1 MGANQSV
8 DASHVR
14 IWNNLCAIQNPA
26 TKAQMLETLLAS
38 PEYRNALKQMG
49 VHSFC
54 LQWLAGYNGGKIYQW
69 PYAPVGQQAQQR
81 PQQGPHQRPAMPAS
95 QGQGPQQ
102 GPQQRQQQRQQ
113 QNELIEHPAPK
124 KAHDYFTECCDILG
138 IDESQSLSTDLIRA
152 AYKKAAV
159 RAHPDRGGNPAL
171 FDSVTRASA
180 YLQKIVDRV
189 SGIRQQAAAISAPV
203 PQTQIELDN
212 YSQQRAGAVAH
223 LQDRAPVALS
233 PKKLDMNLFNQLFEE
248 NKLPDPEKDDGYGD
262 WLKTT
267 GQSDTIQENSTLR
280 KKFALDTFNQAFQQE
295 TRSPTGGGAYYP
307 SAIILQP
314 TMGVTLGGD
323 RPDDFTAAYGS
334 RTQFTDLKSA
344 YTSENTFSQNVT
356 SAAASLGSRPTN
368 LKDMEKARSA
378 PAVLSPE
385 EQQRVR
391 AAEDREKMLENQ
403 RVRRMAQQDET
414 AGRYHENLQRRLL
427 VNN

>member
-1 MGANQSV
+1 
-8 DASHVR
+8 
-14 IWNNLCAIQNPA
+14 
-26 TKAQMLETLLAS
+26 
-38 PEYRNALKQMG
+38 
-49 VHSFC
+49 
-54 LQWLAGYNGGKIYQW
+54 
-69 PYAPVGQQAQQR
+69 
-81 PQQGPHQRPAMPAS
+81 
-95 QGQGPQQ
+95 
-102 GPQQRQQQRQQ
+102 
-113 QNELIEHPAPK
+113 
-124 KAHDYFTECCDILG
+124 
-138 IDESQSLSTDLIRA
+138 
-152 AYKKAAV
+152 
-159 RAHPDRGGNPAL
+159 
-171 FDSVTRASA
+171 
-180 YLQKIVDRV
+180 V
-189 SGIRQQAAAISAPV
+189 SGIRQQAATISAPV
-203 PQTQIELDN
+203 PQTQQEIDN
-212 YSQQRAGAVAH
+212 YSQQRASSVAQ

-233 PKKLDMNLFNQLFEE
+233 PKKLDMNLFNQIFEE

-267 GQSDTIQENSTLR
+267 GQSDTVQENSTLR

-295 TRSPTGGGAYYP
+295 TRSSGGAGGAYYP

>member
-14 IWNNLCAIQNPA
+14 IWNNLCGIQNPA

-54 LQWLAGYNGGKIYQW
+54 LQWLAGYNRGQIYQW
-69 PYAPVGQQAQQR
+69 PYAAVGQQQPRQ
-81 PQQGPHQRPAMPAS
+81 QQGPASRMPAS
-95 QGQGPQQ
+95 Q
-102 GPQQRQQQRQQ
+102 GPQQRQQQNYG
-113 QNELIEHPAPK
+113 NELIEHPAPRR
-124 KAHDYFTECCDILG
+124 AHDYFTECCDLLA
-138 IDESQSLSTDLIRA
+138 IDETQPLSSELIRA

-159 RAHPDRGGNPAL
+159 RAHPDRGGNPVL
-171 FDSVTRASA
+171 FDAVTRASA

-189 SGIRQQAAAISAPV
+189 SGIRQQAAAISAHV
-203 PQTQIELDN
+203 PQTQTELDN
-212 YSQQRAGAVAH
+212 YSQQRAGAVAQ

-233 PKKLDMNLFNQLFEE
+233 PKKLDMSLFNQLFEE

-267 GQSDTIQENSTLR
+267 GQSDTVQENSSLR
-280 KKFALDTFNQAFQQE
+280 KKFALDTFNQTFQQE
-295 TRSPTGGGAYYP
+295 SRQTAGGGGNGAYYP

-314 TMGVTLGGD
+314 TMGVTLGGE
-323 RPDDFTAAYGS
+323 RPADFTAAYGS

-344 YTSENTFSQNVT
+344 YTSDSTFSQNVA
-356 SAAASLGSRPTN
+356 SAAASLGSRPSN
-368 LKDMEKARSA
+368 LKEMERARSA
-378 PAVLSPE
+378 PVTLSAE
-385 EQQRVR
+385 EQRRVR
-391 AAEDREKMLENQ
+391 AAEEREKMLEDQ

-414 AGRYHENLQRRLL
+414 AGRYHENLQRHLL

>member
-14 IWNNLCAIQNPA
+14 IWNNLCGIQNPA

-54 LQWLAGYNGGKIYQW
+54 LQWLAGYNRGQIYQW
-69 PYAPVGQQAQQR
+69 PYAAVGQQPRQQ
-81 PQQGPHQRPAMPAS
+81 QQ
-95 QGQGPQQ
+95 QQ
-102 GPQQRQQQRQQ
+102 QQQQQRQQ
-113 QNELIEHPAPK
+113 NYGNELIEHPAPK
-124 KAHDYFTECCDILG
+124 KAHDYFTECCDLLA
-138 IDESQSLSTDLIRA
+138 IDETQPLSTELIRA

-159 RAHPDRGGNPAL
+159 RAHPDRGGNPEL
-171 FDSVTRASA
+171 FDAVTRASA

-189 SGIRQQAAAISAPV
+189 SGIRQQAAAVNAHV
-203 PQTQIELDN
+203 PQTQAELDN
-212 YSQQRAGAVAH
+212 YSQQRAGSVAQ
-223 LQDRAPVALS
+223 LQDRPPVALS
-233 PKKLDMNLFNQLFEE
+233 PKKLDMSLFNQLFEE

-267 GQSDTIQENSTLR
+267 GQSDTVQENSSLR

-295 TRSPTGGGAYYP
+295 SRQAGGGGNGAYYP

-314 TMGVTLGGD
+314 TMGVTLGGEK
-323 RPDDFTAAYGS
+323 PADFTAAYGS

-344 YTSENTFSQNVT
+344 YTSDSTFSQNVA
-356 SAAASLGSRPTN
+356 SAAASLGSRPSN
-368 LKDMEKARSA
+368 LKDMERARSA
-378 PAVLSPE
+378 PVTLSAD
-385 EQQRVR
+385 EQRRVR
-391 AAEDREKMLENQ
+391 AAEDREKMLEDQ
-403 RVRRMAQQDET
+403 RVRRMAQQDEV
-414 AGRYHENLQRRLL
+414 AGRYHDNLQRRLL

>member
-8 DASHVR
+8 DASHAR
-14 IWNNLCAIQNPA
+14 IWNNLCGIQNPA

-54 LQWLAGYNGGKIYQW
+54 LQWLAGYNRGQVFQW
-69 PYAPVGQQAQQR
+69 PYAPSG
-81 PQQGPHQRPAMPAS
+81 
-95 QGQGPQQ
+95 
-102 GPQQRQQQRQQ
+102 QQQRQPPQ
-113 QNELIEHPAPK
+113 QQQQQPQQQRQPQQQNYGNELIEHPAPK
-124 KAHDYFTECCDILG
+124 KAHDYFTECCDLLA
-138 IDESQSLSTDLIRA
+138 IDESQPLSSELIRA
-152 AYKKAAV
+152 AYKKAAI
-159 RAHPDRGGNPAL
+159 RAHPDRGGNPVL
-171 FDSVTRASA
+171 FDAVTRASA

-189 SGIRQQAAAISAPV
+189 SGIRQQAAAISAHV
-203 PQTQIELDN
+203 PQTQAELDN
-212 YSQQRAGAVAH
+212 YSQQRAGAVAQ

-233 PKKLDMNLFNQLFEE
+233 PKKLDMSLFNQLFEE

-267 GQSDTIQENSTLR
+267 GQSDTVQENSSLR
-280 KKFALDTFNQAFQQE
+280 KKFALDTFNQTFQQE
-295 TRSPTGGGAYYP
+295 SRQTGGGGGNGAYYP

-314 TMGVTLGGD
+314 TMGVTLGGEK
-323 RPDDFTAAYGS
+323 PADFTAAYGS

-344 YTSENTFSQNVT
+344 YTSDSTFSQNVA
-356 SAAASLGSRPTN
+356 SAAASLGSRPSN
-368 LKDMEKARSA
+368 LKDMERARSA
-378 PAVLSPE
+378 PVTLYAE
-385 EQQRVR
+385 EQRRVR
-391 AAEDREKMLENQ
+391 AAEEREKMLEDQ

>member
-14 IWNNLCAIQNPA
+14 IWNNLCGIQNPA

-54 LQWLAGYNGGKIYQW
+54 LQWLAGYNRGQIYQW
-69 PYAPVGQQAQQR
+69 PYAPVGQQQQQR
-81 PQQGPHQRPAMPAS
+81 PQQRHQNY
-95 QGQGPQQ
+95 G
-102 GPQQRQQQRQQ
+102 
-113 QNELIEHPAPK
+113 NELIEHPAPK
-124 KAHDYFTECCDILG
+124 KAHDYFTECCDLLA
-138 IDESQSLSTDLIRA
+138 IDETQPLSTELIRA
-152 AYKKAAV
+152 AYKRAAV
-159 RAHPDRGGNPAL
+159 RAHPDRGGNPEL
-171 FDSVTRASA
+171 FDAVTRASA

-189 SGIRQQAAAISAPV
+189 SGIRQQAAAISAHV
-203 PQTQIELDN
+203 PQTQAELDS
-212 YSQQRAGAVAH
+212 YSQQRAGVVSQ

-233 PKKLDMNLFNQLFEE
+233 PKKLDMSLFNQLFEE

-267 GQSDTIQENSTLR
+267 GQSDTIQENSSLR

-295 TRSPTGGGAYYP
+295 SRQTSGGGGAYYP

-314 TMGVTLGGD
+314 TMGVTLGGEK
-323 RPDDFTAAYGS
+323 PADFTAAYGS

-344 YTSENTFSQNVT
+344 YTSDSTFSQNVA
-356 SAAASLGSRPTN
+356 SAAASLGSRPSN
-368 LKDMEKARSA
+368 LKDMERARSA
-378 PAVLSPE
+378 PVTLSSE
-385 EQQRVR
+385 EQRRVR
-391 AAEDREKMLENQ
+391 AAEEREKMLEDQ

>member
-14 IWNNLCAIQNPA
+14 IWNNLCGIQNPA

-54 LQWLAGYNGGKIYQW
+54 LQWLAGYNRGQIYQW
-69 PYAPVGQQAQQR
+69 PYAAVGQPQQR
-81 PQQGPHQRPAMPAS
+81 
-95 QGQGPQQ
+95 QQ
-102 GPQQRQQQRQQ
+102 GPQQRQQQQQ
-113 QNELIEHPAPK
+113 NYGNELIEHPAPR
-124 KAHDYFTECCDILG
+124 KAHDYFTECCDLLA
-138 IDESQSLSTDLIRA
+138 IDEGQPLSTELIRT

-159 RAHPDRGGNPAL
+159 RAHPDRGGNPEL
-171 FDSVTRASA
+171 FDAVTRASA

-189 SGIRQQAAAISAPV
+189 SGIRQQAAAVNAHV
-203 PQTQIELDN
+203 PQTQAELDN
-212 YSQQRAGAVAH
+212 YSQQRAGAVAQ
-223 LQDRAPVALS
+223 LQDRPPVALS
-233 PKKLDMNLFNQLFEE
+233 PKKLDMSLFNQLFEE

-267 GQSDTIQENSTLR
+267 GQSDTVQENSSLR

-295 TRSPTGGGAYYP
+295 SRQTGGGGNGAYYP

-314 TMGVTLGGD
+314 TMGVTLGGEK
-323 RPDDFTAAYGS
+323 PADFTAAYGS

-344 YTSENTFSQNVT
+344 YTSDSTFSQNVA
-356 SAAASLGSRPTN
+356 SAAASLGSRPSN
-368 LKDMEKARSA
+368 LKDMERARSA
-378 PAVLSPE
+378 PVTLSAD
-385 EQQRVR
+385 EQRRVR
-391 AAEDREKMLENQ
+391 AAEDREKMLEDQ
-403 RVRRMAQQDET
+403 RVRRMAQQDEV
-414 AGRYHENLQRRLL
+414 AGRYHDNLQRRLL

>member
-14 IWNNLCAIQNPA
+14 IWNNLCGIQNPA

-54 LQWLAGYNGGKIYQW
+54 LQWLAGYNRGQVYQW
-69 PYAPVGQQAQQR
+69 PYAPVGQ
-81 PQQGPHQRPAMPAS
+81 
-95 QGQGPQQ
+95 
-102 GPQQRQQQRQQ
+102 PQQRQQQQRQPQRPQQ
-113 QNELIEHPAPK
+113 QQQQNYGNELIEHPAPK
-124 KAHDYFTECCDILG
+124 KAHDYFTECCDLLA
-138 IDESQSLSTDLIRA
+138 IDETQPLSSELIRA

-159 RAHPDRGGNPAL
+159 RAHPDRGGNPEL
-171 FDSVTRASA
+171 FDAVTRASA

-189 SGIRQQAAAISAPV
+189 SGIRQQAAAVNAHV
-203 PQTQIELDN
+203 PQTQAELDN
-212 YSQQRAGAVAH
+212 YSQQRAGAVAQ
-223 LQDRAPVALS
+223 LQDRPPVALS
-233 PKKLDMNLFNQLFEE
+233 PKKLDMSLFNQLFEE

-267 GQSDTIQENSTLR
+267 GQSDTVQENSTLR

-295 TRSPTGGGAYYP
+295 TRQTGGGGNGAYYP

-314 TMGVTLGGD
+314 TMGVTLGGEK
-323 RPDDFTAAYGS
+323 PADFTAAYGS

-344 YTSENTFSQNVT
+344 YTSDSTFSQNVA
-356 SAAASLGSRPTN
+356 SAAASLGSRPSN
-368 LKDMEKARSA
+368 LKDMERARSG
-378 PAVLSPE
+378 PVTLSAD
-385 EQQRVR
+385 EQRRVR
-391 AAEDREKMLENQ
+391 AAEDREKMLEDQ
-403 RVRRMAQQDET
+403 RVRRMAQQDEV
-414 AGRYHENLQRRLL
+414 AGRYHDNLQRRLL

>member
-14 IWNNLCAIQNPA
+14 IWNNLCGIQNPA

-54 LQWLAGYNGGKIYQW
+54 LQWLAGYNRGQVYQW
-69 PYAPVGQQAQQR
+69 PYAPSGQQQQR
-81 PQQGPHQRPAMPAS
+81 QPQQPP
-95 QGQGPQQ
+95 
-102 GPQQRQQQRQQ
+102 QQQRQQ
-113 QNELIEHPAPK
+113 NQNYGNELIEHPAPK
-124 KAHDYFTECCDILG
+124 KAHDYFTECCDLLA
-138 IDESQSLSTDLIRA
+138 IDESQPLSSELIRA

-159 RAHPDRGGNPAL
+159 RAHPDRGGNPVL
-171 FDSVTRASA
+171 FDAVTRASA

-189 SGIRQQAAAISAPV
+189 SGIRQQAAAISAHV
-203 PQTQIELDN
+203 PQTQAELDS
-212 YSQQRAGAVAH
+212 YSQQRAGAVAQ

-233 PKKLDMNLFNQLFEE
+233 PKKLDMSLFNQLFEE

-267 GQSDTIQENSTLR
+267 GQSDTVQENSSLR
-280 KKFALDTFNQAFQQE
+280 KKFALDTFNQTFQQE
-295 TRSPTGGGAYYP
+295 TRQTSGANGAYYP

-314 TMGVTLGGD
+314 TMGVTLGGEK
-323 RPDDFTAAYGS
+323 PADFTAAYGS

-344 YTSENTFSQNVT
+344 YTSDSTFSQNEA
-356 SAAASLGSRPTN
+356 SAAASLGSRPSN
-368 LKDMEKARSA
+368 LKDMERARSA
-378 PAVLSPE
+378 PVTLSTE
-385 EQQRVR
+385 EQRRVR
-391 AAEDREKMLENQ
+391 AAEEREKMLEEQ
-403 RVRRMAQQDET
+403 RVRRMAQQDEM
-414 AGRYHENLQRRLL
+414 AGRYHENLQRHLL

>member
-14 IWNNLCAIQNPA
+14 IWNNLCGIQNPA

-54 LQWLAGYNGGKIYQW
+54 LQWLAGYNRGQVYQW
-69 PYAPVGQQAQQR
+69 PYAPVGQQQ
-81 PQQGPHQRPAMPAS
+81 
-95 QGQGPQQ
+95 
-102 GPQQRQQQRQQ
+102 QQQRQQ
-113 QNELIEHPAPK
+113 QQRPQQQQNYGDELIEHPAPK
-124 KAHDYFTECCDILG
+124 KAHDYFTECCDLLA
-138 IDESQSLSTDLIRA
+138 IDESQPLSSELIRA

-171 FDSVTRASA
+171 FDAVTRASA

-189 SGIRQQAAAISAPV
+189 SGIRQQAAAISAHV
-203 PQTQIELDN
+203 PQTQAELDN
-212 YSQQRAGAVAH
+212 YSQQRAGAVAQ

-233 PKKLDMNLFNQLFEE
+233 PKKLDMSLFNQLFEE

-267 GQSDTIQENSTLR
+267 GQSDTVQENSTLR

-295 TRSPTGGGAYYP
+295 TRQSGGGNSAYYP

-314 TMGVTLGGD
+314 TMGVTLGGEK
-323 RPDDFTAAYGS
+323 PADFTAAYGS

-344 YTSENTFSQNVT
+344 YTSDSTFSQNVA
-356 SAAASLGSRPTN
+356 SAAASLGSRPSN
-368 LKDMEKARSA
+368 LKDMERARSG
-378 PAVLSPE
+378 PVTLSSE
-385 EQQRVR
+385 EQRRVR
-391 AAEDREKMLENQ
+391 AAEEREKMLEDQ

>member
-14 IWNNLCAIQNPA
+14 IWNNLCGIQNPA

-54 LQWLAGYNGGKIYQW
+54 LQWLAGYNRGQIYQW
-69 PYAPVGQQAQQR
+69 PYAPVGQQQQQR
-81 PQQGPHQRPAMPAS
+81 PQQRHQNY
-95 QGQGPQQ
+95 G
-102 GPQQRQQQRQQ
+102 
-113 QNELIEHPAPK
+113 NELIEHPAPK
-124 KAHDYFTECCDILG
+124 KAHDYFTECCDLLA
-138 IDESQSLSTDLIRA
+138 IDETQPLSSELIRA

-159 RAHPDRGGNPAL
+159 RAHPDRGGNPEL
-171 FDSVTRASA
+171 FDAVTRASA

-189 SGIRQQAAAISAPV
+189 SGIRQQAAAVNAHV
-203 PQTQIELDN
+203 PQTQAELDS
-212 YSQQRAGAVAH
+212 YSQQRAGAVAQ

-233 PKKLDMNLFNQLFEE
+233 PKKLDMSLFNQLFEE

-267 GQSDTIQENSTLR
+267 GQSDTIQENSSLR
-280 KKFALDTFNQAFQQE
+280 KKFALDTLNQAFQQE
-295 TRSPTGGGAYYP
+295 SRQTSGGGGAYYP

-314 TMGVTLGGD
+314 TMGVTLGGEK
-323 RPDDFTAAYGS
+323 PADFTAAYGS

-344 YTSENTFSQNVT
+344 YTSDSTFSQNVA
-356 SAAASLGSRPTN
+356 SAAASLGSRPSN
-368 LKDMEKARSA
+368 LKDMERARSA
-378 PAVLSPE
+378 PVTLSSE
-385 EQQRVR
+385 EQRRVR
-391 AAEDREKMLENQ
+391 AAEEREKMLEDQ

>member
-1 MGANQSV
+1 MGGHQSI

-14 IWNNLCAIQNPA
+14 IWNNLCAIKNPA

-69 PYAPVGQQAQQR
+69 PYVPVGQQ
-81 PQQGPHQRPAMPAS
+81 PQ
-95 QGQGPQQ
+95 
-102 GPQQRQQQRQQ
+102 QQQRQVQQPIQHQQRQPQ

-138 IDESQSLSTDLIRA
+138 IDESQSLSTEIIRA

-171 FDSVTRASA
+171 FDAVTRASA

-189 SGIRQQAAAISAPV
+189 SGIRQQAAAISAHV
-203 PQTQIELDN
+203 PQTQAELDN
-212 YSQQRAGAVAH
+212 YSQQRTATVSQ

-267 GQSDTIQENSTLR
+267 GQSDTVQENSTLR

-295 TRSPTGGGAYYP
+295 TRSGSSGDATRSAYYP

-344 YTSENTFSQNVT
+344 YTSDNTFSQNVQ
-356 SAAASLGSRPTN
+356 SAAASLGSRPAN
-368 LKDMEKARSA
+368 LKDMERARSA

-385 EQQRVR
+385 EQHRVR
-391 AAEDREKMLENQ
+391 VAEEREKMLEEQ

-414 AGRYHENLQRRLL
+414 AGRYHDNLQRRLL

>member
-14 IWNNLCAIQNPA
+14 IWNNLCGIQNPA

-54 LQWLAGYNGGKIYQW
+54 LQWLAGYNRGQIYQW
-69 PYAPVGQQAQQR
+69 PYAPVGQQQQQR
-81 PQQGPHQRPAMPAS
+81 PQQRHQNY
-95 QGQGPQQ
+95 G
-102 GPQQRQQQRQQ
+102 
-113 QNELIEHPAPK
+113 NELIEHPAPK
-124 KAHDYFTECCDILG
+124 KAHDYFTECCDLLA
-138 IDESQSLSTDLIRA
+138 IDETQPLSSELIRT

-159 RAHPDRGGNPAL
+159 RAHPDRGGNPEL
-171 FDSVTRASA
+171 FDAVTRASA

-189 SGIRQQAAAISAPV
+189 SGIRQQAAAVNAHV
-203 PQTQIELDN
+203 PQTQAELDS
-212 YSQQRAGAVAH
+212 YSQQRAGAVAQ

-233 PKKLDMNLFNQLFEE
+233 PKKLDMSLFNQLFEE

-267 GQSDTIQENSTLR
+267 GQSDTVQENSTLR

-295 TRSPTGGGAYYP
+295 SRQTGGGGNGAYYP

-314 TMGVTLGGD
+314 TMGVTLGGEK
-323 RPDDFTAAYGS
+323 PADFTAAYGS

-344 YTSENTFSQNVT
+344 YTSDSTFSQNVA
-356 SAAASLGSRPTN
+356 SAAASLGSRPSN
-368 LKDMEKARSA
+368 LKDMERARSG
-378 PAVLSPE
+378 PVTLSAD
-385 EQQRVR
+385 EQRRVR
-391 AAEDREKMLENQ
+391 AAEDREKMLEDQ
-403 RVRRMAQQDET
+403 RVRRMAQQDEV
-414 AGRYHENLQRRLL
+414 AGRYHDNLQRRLL

>member
-8 DASHVR
+8 DASHAR
-14 IWNNLCAIQNPA
+14 IWNNLCGIQNPA

-54 LQWLAGYNGGKIYQW
+54 LQWLAGYNRGQVFQW
-69 PYAPVGQQAQQR
+69 PYAPSGQQQR
-81 PQQGPHQRPAMPAS
+81 PYAPSGQQQ
-95 QGQGPQQ
+95 QQQPQ
-102 GPQQRQQQRQQ
+102 QQQRQPQ
-113 QNELIEHPAPK
+113 QQNYGNELIEHPAPK
-124 KAHDYFTECCDILG
+124 KAHDYFTECCDLLA
-138 IDESQSLSTDLIRA
+138 IDESQPLSSELIRA

-159 RAHPDRGGNPAL
+159 RAHPDRGGNPVL
-171 FDSVTRASA
+171 FDAVTRASA

-189 SGIRQQAAAISAPV
+189 SGIRQQAAAISAHV
-203 PQTQIELDN
+203 PQTQAELDN
-212 YSQQRAGAVAH
+212 YSQQRAGAVAQ

-233 PKKLDMNLFNQLFEE
+233 PKKLDMSLFNQLFEE

-267 GQSDTIQENSTLR
+267 GQSDTVQENSSLR
-280 KKFALDTFNQAFQQE
+280 KKFALDTFNQTFQQE
-295 TRSPTGGGAYYP
+295 SRQTGGGGGNGAYYP

-314 TMGVTLGGD
+314 TMGVTLGGEK
-323 RPDDFTAAYGS
+323 PADFTAAYGS

-344 YTSENTFSQNVT
+344 YTSDSTFSQNVA
-356 SAAASLGSRPTN
+356 SAAASLGSRPSN
-368 LKDMEKARSA
+368 LKDMERARSA
-378 PAVLSPE
+378 PVTLSAE
-385 EQQRVR
+385 EQRRVR
-391 AAEDREKMLENQ
+391 AAEEREKMLEDQ

>member
-14 IWNNLCAIQNPA
+14 IWNNLCGIQNPA

-54 LQWLAGYNGGKIYQW
+54 LQWLAGYNRGQIYQW
-69 PYAPVGQQAQQR
+69 PYAPMG
-81 PQQGPHQRPAMPAS
+81 QQGPVSRM
-95 QGQGPQQ
+95 QGQGPVSRMPGQ
-102 GPQQRQQQRQQ
+102 GQRQQQQNYG
-113 QNELIEHPAPK
+113 NELIEHPAPK
-124 KAHDYFTECCDILG
+124 KAHDYFTECCDLLA
-138 IDESQSLSTDLIRA
+138 IDETQPLSSELIRA

-159 RAHPDRGGNPAL
+159 RAHPDRGGNPEL
-171 FDSVTRASA
+171 FDAVTRASA

-189 SGIRQQAAAISAPV
+189 SGIRQQAAAVNAHV
-203 PQTQIELDN
+203 PQTQAELDN
-212 YSQQRAGAVAH
+212 YSQQRAGAVAQ
-223 LQDRAPVALS
+223 LQDRPPVALS
-233 PKKLDMNLFNQLFEE
+233 PKKLDMSLFNQLFEE

-267 GQSDTIQENSTLR
+267 GQSDTVQENSTLR

-295 TRSPTGGGAYYP
+295 SRQTGGGGNGAYYP

-314 TMGVTLGGD
+314 TMGVTLGGEK
-323 RPDDFTAAYGS
+323 PADFTAAYGS

-344 YTSENTFSQNVT
+344 YTSDSTFSQNVA
-356 SAAASLGSRPTN
+356 SAAASLGSRPSN
-368 LKDMEKARSA
+368 LKDMERARSG
-378 PAVLSPE
+378 PVTLSAD
-385 EQQRVR
+385 EQRRVR
-391 AAEDREKMLENQ
+391 AAEDREKMLEDQ
-403 RVRRMAQQDET
+403 RVRRMAQQDEV
-414 AGRYHENLQRRLL
+414 AGRYHDNLQRRLL

>member
-14 IWNNLCAIQNPA
+14 IWNNLCAIKNPA

-69 PYAPVGQQAQQR
+69 PYGVDTQQRQSAPVGQQ
-81 PQQGPHQRPAMPAS
+81 
-95 QGQGPQQ
+95 
-102 GPQQRQQQRQQ
+102 RQPQ

-138 IDESQSLSTDLIRA
+138 IDESQSLSTEIIRA

-171 FDSVTRASA
+171 FDAVTRASA

-189 SGIRQQAAAISAPV
+189 SGIRQQAAAISAHV
-203 PQTQIELDN
+203 PQTQAELDN
-212 YSQQRAGAVAH
+212 YSQQRTATVSQ

-267 GQSDTIQENSTLR
+267 GQSDTVQENSTLR

-295 TRSPTGGGAYYP
+295 TRSGSSGDATRSAYYP

-344 YTSENTFSQNVT
+344 YTSDNTFSQNVQ
-356 SAAASLGSRPTN
+356 SAAASLGSRPAN
-368 LKDMEKARSA
+368 LKDMERARSA

-385 EQQRVR
+385 EQHRVR
-391 AAEDREKMLENQ
+391 VAEEREKMLEEQ

-414 AGRYHENLQRRLL
+414 AGRYHDNLQRRLL

>member
-14 IWNNLCAIQNPA
+14 IWNNLCGIQNPA

-54 LQWLAGYNGGKIYQW
+54 LQWLAGYNRGQIYQW
-69 PYAPVGQQAQQR
+69 PYAAVGQPQQR
-81 PQQGPHQRPAMPAS
+81 
-95 QGQGPQQ
+95 QQ
-102 GPQQRQQQRQQ
+102 GPQQRQQQQQ
-113 QNELIEHPAPK
+113 NYGNELIEHPAPR
-124 KAHDYFTECCDILG
+124 KAHDYFTECCDLLA
-138 IDESQSLSTDLIRA
+138 IDEGQPLSTELIRT

-159 RAHPDRGGNPAL
+159 RAHPDRGGNPEL
-171 FDSVTRASA
+171 FDAVTRASA

-189 SGIRQQAAAISAPV
+189 SGIRQQAAAVNAHV
-203 PQTQIELDN
+203 PQTQAELDN
-212 YSQQRAGAVAH
+212 YSQQRAGAVAQ
-223 LQDRAPVALS
+223 LQDRPPVALS
-233 PKKLDMNLFNQLFEE
+233 PKKLDMSLFNQLFEE

-267 GQSDTIQENSTLR
+267 GQSDTVQENSSLR

-295 TRSPTGGGAYYP
+295 SRQTGGGGNGAYYP

-314 TMGVTLGGD
+314 TMGVTLGGEK
-323 RPDDFTAAYGS
+323 PADFTAAYGS

-344 YTSENTFSQNVT
+344 YTSDSTFSQNVA
-356 SAAASLGSRPTN
+356 SAAASLGSRPSN
-368 LKDMEKARSA
+368 LKDMERARSA
-378 PAVLSPE
+378 PVTLSADE
-385 EQQRVR
+385 ERRVR

-403 RVRRMAQQDET
+403 RVRRMAQQDEV
-414 AGRYHENLQRRLL
+414 AGRYHDNLQRRLL

>member
-14 IWNNLCAIQNPA
+14 IWNNLCGIQNPA

-54 LQWLAGYNGGKIYQW
+54 LQWLAGYNRGQIYQW
-69 PYAPVGQQAQQR
+69 PYAAVGQPQQQR
-81 PQQGPHQRPAMPAS
+81 QQQVPASRMPAS
-95 QGQGPQQ
+95 QGQGQ
-102 GPQQRQQQRQQ
+102 GQQRQPQNQNYG
-113 QNELIEHPAPK
+113 NELIEHPAPK
-124 KAHDYFTECCDILG
+124 KAHDYFTECCDLLA
-138 IDESQSLSTDLIRA
+138 IDETQPLSSELIRA

-159 RAHPDRGGNPAL
+159 RAHPDRGGNPEL
-171 FDSVTRASA
+171 FDAVTRASA

-189 SGIRQQAAAISAPV
+189 SGIRQQAAAINAHV
-203 PQTQIELDN
+203 PQTQAELDS
-212 YSQQRAGAVAH
+212 YSQQRAGSVAQ
-223 LQDRAPVALS
+223 LQDRPPVALS
-233 PKKLDMNLFNQLFEE
+233 PKKLDMSLFNQLFEE

-267 GQSDTIQENSTLR
+267 GQSDTIQENSSLR

-295 TRSPTGGGAYYP
+295 SRQTSGGGGNGGYYP

-314 TMGVTLGGD
+314 TMGVTLGGEK
-323 RPDDFTAAYGS
+323 PADFTAAYGS

-344 YTSENTFSQNVT
+344 YTSDSTFSQNVA
-356 SAAASLGSRPTN
+356 SAAASLGSRPGN
-368 LKDMEKARSA
+368 LKDMERARSA
-378 PAVLSPE
+378 PVTLSAD
-385 EQQRVR
+385 EQRRVR
-391 AAEDREKMLENQ
+391 AAEDHEKMLEDQ
-403 RVRRMAQQDET
+403 RVRRMAQQDEV
-414 AGRYHENLQRRLL
+414 AGRYHEKLQRHLL

>member
-8 DASHVR
+8 DPSHAR
-14 IWNNLCAIQNPA
+14 IWNNLCGIQNPA

-54 LQWLAGYNGGKIYQW
+54 LQWLAGYNRGQVYQW
-69 PYAPVGQQAQQR
+69 PYAPSGQQQR
-81 PQQGPHQRPAMPAS
+81 P
-95 QGQGPQQ
+95 PQQ
-102 GPQQRQQQRQQ
+102 PQQQQRQPQ
-113 QNELIEHPAPK
+113 QNYGNELIEHPAPK
-124 KAHDYFTECCDILG
+124 KAHDYFTECCDLLA
-138 IDESQSLSTDLIRA
+138 IDESQPLSSELIRA

-159 RAHPDRGGNPAL
+159 RAHPDRGGNPVL
-171 FDSVTRASA
+171 FDAVTRASA

-189 SGIRQQAAAISAPV
+189 SGIRQQAAAISAHV
-203 PQTQIELDN
+203 PQTQAELDN
-212 YSQQRAGAVAH
+212 YSQQRAGSVAQ

-233 PKKLDMNLFNQLFEE
+233 PKKLDMSLFNQLFEE

-267 GQSDTIQENSTLR
+267 GQSDTVQENSSLR
-280 KKFALDTFNQAFQQE
+280 KKFALDTFNQTFQQE
-295 TRSPTGGGAYYP
+295 SRQTGGGGGNGNGAYYP

-314 TMGVTLGGD
+314 TMGVTLGGE
-323 RPDDFTAAYGS
+323 RPADFTAAYGS

-344 YTSENTFSQNVT
+344 YTSDSTFSQNVA
-356 SAAASLGSRPTN
+356 SAAASLGSRPSN
-368 LKDMEKARSA
+368 LKDMERARSA
-378 PAVLSPE
+378 PVTLSAE
-385 EQQRVR
+385 EQRRVR
-391 AAEDREKMLENQ
+391 AAEDREKMLEDQ

-414 AGRYHENLQRRLL
+414 AGRYHENLQRHLL

>member
-8 DASHVR
+8 DASHAR
-14 IWNNLCAIQNPA
+14 IWNNLCGIQNPA

-54 LQWLAGYNGGKIYQW
+54 LQWLAGYNRGQVFQW
-69 PYAPVGQQAQQR
+69 PYAPSG
-81 PQQGPHQRPAMPAS
+81 
-95 QGQGPQQ
+95 
-102 GPQQRQQQRQQ
+102 QQQRQPPQ
-113 QNELIEHPAPK
+113 QQQQQPQQQRQPQQQNYGNELIEHPAPK
-124 KAHDYFTECCDILG
+124 KAHDYFTECCDLLA
-138 IDESQSLSTDLIRA
+138 IDESQPLSSELIRA
-152 AYKKAAV
+152 AYKKAAI
-159 RAHPDRGGNPAL
+159 RAHPDRGGNPVL
-171 FDSVTRASA
+171 FDAVTRASA

-189 SGIRQQAAAISAPV
+189 SGIRQQAAAISAHV
-203 PQTQIELDN
+203 PQTQAELDN
-212 YSQQRAGAVAH
+212 YSQQRAGAVAQ

-233 PKKLDMNLFNQLFEE
+233 PKKLDMSLFNQLFEE

-267 GQSDTIQENSTLR
+267 GQSDTVQENSSLR
-280 KKFALDTFNQAFQQE
+280 KKFALDTFNQTFQQE
-295 TRSPTGGGAYYP
+295 SRQTGGGGGNGAYYP

-314 TMGVTLGGD
+314 TMGVTLGGEK
-323 RPDDFTAAYGS
+323 PADFTAAYGS

-344 YTSENTFSQNVT
+344 YTSDSTFSQNVA
-356 SAAASLGSRPTN
+356 SAAASLGSRPSN
-368 LKDMEKARSA
+368 LKDMERARSA
-378 PAVLSPE
+378 PVTLSAE
-385 EQQRVR
+385 EQRRVR
-391 AAEDREKMLENQ
+391 AAEEREKMLEDQ

>member
-14 IWNNLCAIQNPA
+14 IWNNLCGIQNPA

-54 LQWLAGYNGGKIYQW
+54 LQWLAGYNRGQVFQW
-69 PYAPVGQQAQQR
+69 PYAPVGQQPPQQQQQQR
-81 PQQGPHQRPAMPAS
+81 P
-95 QGQGPQQ
+95 
-102 GPQQRQQQRQQ
+102 QQQRQQ
-113 QNELIEHPAPK
+113 QQNYGNELIEHPAPK
-124 KAHDYFTECCDILG
+124 KAHDYFTECCDLLA
-138 IDESQSLSTDLIRA
+138 IDETQPLSSELIRA
-152 AYKKAAV
+152 AYKRAAV
-159 RAHPDRGGNPAL
+159 RAHPDRGGNPEL
-171 FDSVTRASA
+171 FDAVTRASA

-189 SGIRQQAAAISAPV
+189 SGIRQQAAAISAHV
-203 PQTQIELDN
+203 PQTQAELDN
-212 YSQQRAGAVAH
+212 YSQQRAGAVSQ

-233 PKKLDMNLFNQLFEE
+233 PKKLDMSLFNQLFEE

-267 GQSDTIQENSTLR
+267 GQSDTVQENSSLR
-280 KKFALDTFNQAFQQE
+280 KKFALDTFNQTFQQE
-295 TRSPTGGGAYYP
+295 TRQTGGGGGNGAYYP

-314 TMGVTLGGD
+314 TMGVTLGGEK
-323 RPDDFTAAYGS
+323 PADFTAAYGS

-344 YTSENTFSQNVT
+344 YTSDSTFSQNVA
-356 SAAASLGSRPTN
+356 SAAASLGSRPSN
-368 LKDMEKARSA
+368 LKDMERARSA
-378 PAVLSPE
+378 PVTLSAE
-385 EQQRVR
+385 EQRRVR
-391 AAEDREKMLENQ
+391 AAEDREKMLEDQ

-414 AGRYHENLQRRLL
+414 AGRYHENLQRHLL

>member
-14 IWNNLCAIQNPA
+14 IWNNLCGIQNPA

-54 LQWLAGYNGGKIYQW
+54 LQWLAGYNRGQIYQW
-69 PYAPVGQQAQQR
+69 PYAAVGQQQPRQ
-81 PQQGPHQRPAMPAS
+81 QQGSASRMPAS
-95 QGQGPQQ
+95 Q
-102 GPQQRQQQRQQ
+102 GPQQRQQQNYG
-113 QNELIEHPAPK
+113 NELIEHPAPRR
-124 KAHDYFTECCDILG
+124 AHDYFTECCDLLA
-138 IDESQSLSTDLIRA
+138 IDETQPLSTELIRA

-159 RAHPDRGGNPAL
+159 RAHPDRGGNPEL
-171 FDSVTRASA
+171 FDAVTRASA

-189 SGIRQQAAAISAPV
+189 SGIRQQAAAVNAHV
-203 PQTQIELDN
+203 PQTQAELDS
-212 YSQQRAGAVAH
+212 YSHQRAGAVAQ
-223 LQDRAPVALS
+223 LQDRPPVALS
-233 PKKLDMNLFNQLFEE
+233 PKKLDMSLFNQLFEE

-267 GQSDTIQENSTLR
+267 GHSDTVQENSSLR

-295 TRSPTGGGAYYP
+295 SRQTGGGGNGAYYP

-314 TMGVTLGGD
+314 TMGVTLGGEK
-323 RPDDFTAAYGS
+323 PADFTAAYGS

-344 YTSENTFSQNVT
+344 YTSDSTFSQNVA
-356 SAAASLGSRPTN
+356 SAAASLGSRPSN
-368 LKDMEKARSA
+368 LKDMERARSA
-378 PAVLSPE
+378 PVTLSAD
-385 EQQRVR
+385 EQRRVR
-391 AAEDREKMLENQ
+391 AAEDREKMLEDQ
-403 RVRRMAQQDET
+403 RVRRMAQQDEV
-414 AGRYHENLQRRLL
+414 AGRYHEKLQRHLL